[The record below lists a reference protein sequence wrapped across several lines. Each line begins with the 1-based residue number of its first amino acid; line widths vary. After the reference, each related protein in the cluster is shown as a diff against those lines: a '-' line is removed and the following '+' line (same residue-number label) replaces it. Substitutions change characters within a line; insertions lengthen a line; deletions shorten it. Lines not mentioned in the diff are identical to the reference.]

1 MVVFC
6 LVNQYSIDLFS
17 IYFCDEVI
25 MKILNS
31 VLIACAWWVAQVSA
45 VVVGIHIY
53 YEYF

>member
-1 MVVFC
+1 
-6 LVNQYSIDLFS
+6 
-17 IYFCDEVI
+17 

-31 VLIACAWWVAQVSA
+31 VLIARVWWVAQVSA